1 MIEKNKKILE
11 KRTTSQDKMITFP
24 HEWEMVSMGDKKI
37 AEIRG
42 NKNILNIKQVAFIPM
57 ELIPLNSLY
66 VNYEIRFLEDIKS
79 LTYCE
84 CGDLLLPKIT
94 PSLENGKQGIVPLNI
109 PNKFAFATTEVYPIQ
124 CIGIDTFF
132 CFYILK
138 YPKIRNILINSMIGT
153 TGRQRVPKEAVRK
166 LMIPLPPLPEQKKI
180 AEVLSTVD
188 QAIEDV
194 DRGIIKIEKIKK
206 TLTFNLF
213 TYGLRNKG
221 TKTLK
226 IGRIPKDWKISSL
239 FEIAKVRY
247 GLGQPPLKKE
257 KGIPMIRATNIKKGK
272 IFLKNLLFIDPRDIP
287 DSRNPYLKENDI
299 IVVRSGAY
307 TGDVAYITQEWE
319 GSVAGYDLI
328 ITPSENINPK
338 YLSLFLLSNKIQ
350 KRYFGTLKE
359 RSAQPHLN
367 SHQLEMTPIVYPSLV
382 EQKKVAEIIS
392 ATEQKKELLEKRK
405 LRFLKLKKGLMNDLL
420 TGQKRVRLES

>member
-1 MIEKNKKILE
+1 VKKSIPSEWKLLKLE
-11 KRTTSQDKMITFP
+11 D
-24 HEWEMVSMGDKKI
+24 VSMEIYRYPSYYNIEYKDHGIK
-37 AEIRG
+37 EIRG
-42 NKNILNIKQVAFIPM
+42 GLIKDNGELERNPSKYRKISIVTSNRFPKTILKEGDFVLSVRGTIGKIAIVRKSEKGSNITANLMRISLDKKRCNPDFYKYILLSRNFQKKLNLASSFTTIKTIQANR
-57 ELIPLNSLY
+57 L
-66 VNYEIRFLEDIKS
+66 KS
-79 LTYCE
+79 LE
-84 CGDLLLPKIT
+84 
-94 PSLENGKQGIVPLNI
+94 
-109 PNKFAFATTEVYPIQ
+109 
-124 CIGIDTFF
+124 
-132 CFYILK
+132 
-138 YPKIRNILINSMIGT
+138 
-153 TGRQRVPKEAVRK
+153 
-166 LMIPLPPLPEQKKI
+166 IPLPPLPEQKKI
-180 AEVLSTVD
+180 AEILSTVD
-188 QAIEDV
+188 LAIEDV

-239 FEIAKVRY
+239 SEIAKVRY
-247 GLGQPPLKKE
+247 GLGQPPPKKE
-257 KGIPMIRATNIKKGK
+257 KGIPMIRATNIKEGK

-350 KRYFGTLKE
+350 KRYFGTIKE

-367 SHQLEMTPIVYPSLV
+367 SHQLEMTPIVYPTLV
-382 EQKKVAEIIS
+382 EQNKVAEIIS
-392 ATEQKKELLEKRK
+392 ATDQKMELLQAKKEK
-405 LRFLKLKKGLMNDLL
+405 LTSIKKGFMYDLL

>member
-1 MIEKNKKILE
+1 MNKTIKIE
-11 KRTTSQDKMITFP
+11 
-24 HEWEMVSMGDKKI
+24 
-37 AEIRG
+37 
-42 NKNILNIKQVAFIPM
+42 
-57 ELIPLNSLY
+57 
-66 VNYEIRFLEDIKS
+66 
-79 LTYCE
+79 
-84 CGDLLLPKIT
+84 
-94 PSLENGKQGIVPLNI
+94 NI
-109 PNKFAFATTEVYPIQ
+109 PNNWTVLRLDDLCFQRVESISPNMKGDLVFVGLEHIRSGQTWLMLPEEKGTVRSTKSKFYTGDILYGKLRPYLNKAVISNSAGVCSTDLLVLHNKKESVISDFLIYTLHSKKFINYAVATT
-124 CIGIDTFF
+124 T
-132 CFYILK
+132 
-138 YPKIRNILINSMIGT
+138 GT
-153 TGRQRVPKEAVRK
+153 NHPRTSWKAISNFMV
-166 LMIPLPPLPEQKKI
+166 LLPPLPEQKKI
-180 AEVLSTVD
+180 AEILSTVD

-257 KGIPMIRATNIKKGK
+257 KGIPMIRATNIKEGK

-350 KRYFGTLKE
+350 KRYFGTIKE

-367 SHQLEMTPIVYPSLV
+367 SHQLEMTPIVYPTLV
-382 EQKKVAEIIS
+382 EQNKVAEIIS
-392 ATEQKKELLEKRK
+392 ATDQKMELLQAKKEK
-405 LRFLKLKKGLMNDLL
+405 LTSIKKGLMYDLL
-420 TGQKRVRLES
+420 TGQKRLRLES